1 MYKIK
6 INPYYLLTI
15 ITIAAGSI
23 PKGPPLCAYFPYS
36 PTSPSI
42 LPYPPVSPSP
52 SAPSPLT
59 LPSGYDEG
67 GFSASITLKSFTSG
81 FNLSPKSPTWLHNP
95 SALASRKANIASL
108 GVLGAALGSLLSIPL
123 NDRLGRLLAWRVYVL
138 IWASGITMQ
147 VFSSRVYRLM
157 LFARVWGGLGAGALT
172 VVAPLFLSKIASARK
187 RGGVVG
193 VYMVVLLSVLSL
205 GRCCA
210 TVMFCRW
217 R

>member
-15 ITIAAGSI
+15 ITVAAGSI

-42 LPYPPVSPSP
+42 PPYPLVSPSP

-81 FNLSPKSPTWLHNP
+81 FNLSPKSPTWFHNP

-123 NDRLGRLLAWRVYVL
+123 NDHLGRLLAWRVYVL

-147 VFSSRVYRLM
+147 VFSSGVYGLM
-157 LFARVWGGLGAGALT
+157 LFARVWGGLGAGGAHGRGAAFLEQDCDCEKKGRRCGGLYGC
-172 VVAPLFLSKIASARK
+172 VAFGLES
-187 RGGVVG
+187 
-193 VYMVVLLSVLSL
+193 
-205 GRCCA
+205 
-210 TVMFCRW
+210 W
-217 R
+217 